1 MRESDAMRGRIGCE
15 KEIRDGLLLD
25 GRRITRRMGRRL
37 KVKDKVR
44 VRREW
49 RERGMGVDG

>member
-1 MRESDAMRGRIGCE
+1 MRESDAMRGRIWCE
-15 KEIRDGLLLD
+15 KEIKDGLLLD
-25 GRRITRRMGRRL
+25 GRRVTRRMGRRL